1 MNRAGILPNAAIALG
16 ALTACVTV
24 TATKAPNPIVL
35 TGHHFDYSI
44 ENREAVQRIQ
54 VFDDGFRTYSNCS
67 R

>member
-1 MNRAGILPNAAIALG
+1 VNRAGILLSAAIALG
-16 ALTACVTV
+16 ALTACA
-24 TATKAPNPIVL
+24 TATKAPDPIVL